1 MAKFLDNQIII
12 TDEAG
17 VEHNFIIIFT
27 YENEE
32 REKKYVFFSENENS
46 EDVMA
51 MIYDDDGN
59 LFEIE
64 DDEEYSEVEEVFGA
78 YNEDPKIQEIK

>member
-1 MAKFLDNQIII
+1 MAKITDKQIII
-12 TDEAG
+12 TDEAN
-17 VEHNFIIIFT
+17 VEHIFEILFT

-32 REKKYVFFSENENS
+32 RGKKYVFFAESLES
-46 EDVMA
+46 DDVMA

-59 LFEIE
+59 LYEIE

-78 YNEDPKIQEIK
+78 YNEDPKIQQIK